1 LLARRASAAIAAPA
15 APVEKTA
22 PYTKAKPEKPTW
34 ATIESPNEKTC
45 SNSAFYTADCAVSN
59 ILAQINAAET
69 FAYSRRLAYREGDG
83 QYKKD
88 QHDKPEKIDKL
99 YPDREVQIRSRAGDS
114 FVDKKVSIPNPY
126 KALAKRETTF
136 ASPSTNIMASTDPD
150 VKRNVDILK
159 QIADDVIIQDR
170 PFAIALLESL
180 WFCANEQTLDDNPLC
195 QPLKALELIREY
207 KMEKEVIQELHS
219 SWFDLSLFIRAVIT
233 VSSPGGSPDIDIA
246 GKYKKALVAPAPA
259 VVAPVV
265 AAAGTG
271 GAAAASSAA
280 SSSAGAAVVAAAS
293 SSAAGT
299 GGAPKPP
306 SAPRTYNLR
315 RNPPVRAYIGGPP
328 LNAIP
333 MVSVQLGR
341 L

>member
-1 LLARRASAAIAAPA
+1 
-15 APVEKTA
+15 
-22 PYTKAKPEKPTW
+22 
-34 ATIESPNEKTC
+34 
-45 SNSAFYTADCAVSN
+45 VSN

-69 FAYSRRLAYREGDG
+69 FAYSRRLVYREGDE

-88 QHDKPEKIDKL
+88 KQDKPTKIDKL
-99 YPDREVQIRSRAGDS
+99 YPDREVQIRSRVGDS
-114 FVDKKVSIPNPY
+114 FVDKKVTIPNPY

-136 ASPSTNIMASTDPD
+136 ASPATDIMNSPDPD

-207 KMEKEVIQELHS
+207 KMEDSVIQNLHS

-233 VSSPGGSPDIDIA
+233 VSSPGGSPAINIA
-246 GKYKKALVAPAPA
+246 GKYRKALALAPPAAAVDAAPALGGAAASAALGGAAASSASTAPVVAAPAPAPA
-259 VVAPVV
+259 VVA
-265 AAAGTG
+265 AAL
-271 GAAAASSAA
+271 
-280 SSSAGAAVVAAAS
+280 
-293 SSAAGT
+293 
-299 GGAPKPP
+299 PKPP
-306 SAPRTYNLR
+306 APRTYNLR